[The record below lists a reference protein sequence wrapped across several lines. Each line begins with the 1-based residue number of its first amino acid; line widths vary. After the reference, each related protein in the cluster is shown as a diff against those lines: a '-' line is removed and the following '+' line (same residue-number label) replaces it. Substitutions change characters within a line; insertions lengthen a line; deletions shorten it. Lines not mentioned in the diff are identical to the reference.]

1 MKKRVLWI
9 VLLGLIGASSLMAQ
23 NRGWKSDHDW
33 RRADRGRHDYSRDYR
48 YHRGDR
54 CDRGSEA
61 AIRHDE
67 WELQQDLRRGDYAAA
82 QREREELRWRLH
94 NRHRGRYD
102 EWQDT
107 RDTRYDRYIRGYDWA
122 RQLAWAFH

>member
-1 MKKRVLWI
+1 MKKRVLGI

-67 WELQQDLRRGDYAAA
+67 WELRQDLRRGDYAAA

-94 NRHRGRYD
+94 NRYRDRQD
-102 EWQDT
+102 EWRDT

-122 RQLAWAFH
+122 RQLAWAFR